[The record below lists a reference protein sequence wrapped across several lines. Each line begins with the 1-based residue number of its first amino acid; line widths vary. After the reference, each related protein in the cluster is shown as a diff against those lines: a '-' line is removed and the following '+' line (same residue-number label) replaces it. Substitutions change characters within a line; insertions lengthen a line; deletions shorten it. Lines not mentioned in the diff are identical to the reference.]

1 MYIKFK
7 SKYKKIFWILLGFI
21 LSCIY
26 VHKVYALPTTIY
38 HNYTINDET
47 YNIIWSQLE
56 GKTLHEIDSSINS
69 DLVLHRADFPYVQVY
84 GNTGTGPNQYIYF
97 NFLKE
102 YHIGCPGTN
111 VLAYPSLGEVRYFC
125 NSNQPYFN
133 QYWIY
138 ATIKAND
145 NTLYGYGATNG
156 IFTAHTQNDNRSYYK
171 GLFNFDVYTVNHTLA
186 LAKNYEYT
194 VETLPS
200 YLDGYKKITLTTDD
214 KYYML
219 SGLSSGS
226 IYVPTQAFLDYGGR
240 LSYYDKDLDS
250 QPYTSYI
257 QNYTNMPDDE
267 FVRQDFDLSNYEGA
281 DWVMFSKYI
290 YLEGE
295 DDISYDIYVP
305 NDIYDSEVVITPNSS
320 GGNNFD
326 FDYKDSNGD
335 IQTGQVQSSD
345 LTQQSPL
352 LSNIFTNFTN
362 DDFGLSSIITAPLP
376 LIQSLGTATCTP
388 LNLPLGGFTGRH
400 DQTLTLPCMTPLYQN
415 WFGDF
420 FTLYQTIT
428 TGFIAYWV
436 GLAFFN
442 QIKQLKDPDY
452 DKIEVINL

>member
-1 MYIKFK
+1 MYINFK
-7 SKYKKIFWILLGFI
+7 SKYKKFFWVLIGFL
-21 LSCIY
+21 LSCIF

-38 HNYTINDET
+38 HGYSINDNT
-47 YNIIWSQLE
+47 YDIIWSQLE
-56 GKTLHEIDSSINS
+56 GKTLHEINSSINS

-102 YHIGCPGTN
+102 YHIGCPGSN

-125 NSNQPYFN
+125 NQNAPYFN

-200 YLDGYKKITLTTDD
+200 YLNGYKKITLTTDD

-226 IYVPTQAFLDYGGR
+226 IYIPTQAFLDYGGR
-240 LSYYDKDLDS
+240 LSYYDNDIDS

-257 QNYTNMPDDE
+257 QDYYNMPDDE
-267 FVRQDFDLSNYEGA
+267 FVRQDFNLSSYTGA

-290 YLEGE
+290 YLEGQ
-295 DDISYDIYVP
+295 DDISYDIWVP
-305 NDIYDSEVVITPNSS
+305 DDIYDSQVTITPNPAT
-320 GGNNFD
+320 GGNDFD
-326 FDYKDSNGD
+326 FEYKDSNGD
-335 IQTGQVQSSD
+335 IQQQQVQSVD
-345 LTQQSPL
+345 LSEQTPL
-352 LSNIFTNFTN
+352 LGNIFSSFSSNT
-362 DDFGLSSIITAPLP
+362 FGLTSIISAPLS
-376 LIQSLGTATCTP
+376 LIRSLSSTSCTP
-388 LNLPLGGFTGRH
+388 LNLPLPFVGG
-400 DQTLTLPCMTPLYQN
+400 TLTLPCMYSFYSST
-415 WFGDF
+415 FGSLF
-420 FTLYQTIT
+420 ILYQTIT
-428 TGFIAYWV
+428 FGIVAYWV
-436 GLAFFN
+436 MVRIFN
-442 QIKQLKDPDY
+442 MVKDFKNPDH
-452 DKIEVINL
+452 DEIEVVDL